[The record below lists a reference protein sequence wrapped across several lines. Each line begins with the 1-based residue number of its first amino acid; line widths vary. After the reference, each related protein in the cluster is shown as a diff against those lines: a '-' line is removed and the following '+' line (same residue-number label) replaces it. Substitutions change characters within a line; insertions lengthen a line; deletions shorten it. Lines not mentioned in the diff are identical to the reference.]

1 MTEAI
6 LEWIRNTFT
15 ANPYWVTAIISVIP
29 TIEVRGAITV
39 GIGLGLHPAITW
51 VFSCISA
58 LVICPILLLCLK
70 PVLNI
75 LKRVKIFKKLA
86 DGLEDMFA
94 SKARKIAVE
103 QGVAVKE
110 SSIVWKK
117 ALGVFLFVAIPLP
130 LTGVWTGSAV
140 AAFLDLKYRYS
151 VPAIILGNFTAGGII
166 TLLNLLLGKYSG
178 IIIIALMVFC
188 IISIISV
195 CTTIA
200 IKNKKKTPSS
210 KEKENDVVKDE

>member
-15 ANPYWVTAIISVIP
+15 ANPYWVTAIISVVP

-39 GIGLGLHPAITW
+39 GIGLGLHPAIAW
-51 VFSCISA
+51 IFSCISA
-58 LVICPILLLCLK
+58 LLICPILLLCLK
-70 PVLNI
+70 PLLNL

-86 DGLEDMFA
+86 DGLEYMFA
-94 SKARKIAVE
+94 AKARKLAAE

-110 SSIVWKK
+110 SSIIWKK
-117 ALGVFLFVAIPLP
+117 SLGVFLFVAIPLP

-151 VPAIILGNFTAGGII
+151 VPAIILGNFVAGGII
-166 TLLNLLLGKYSG
+166 TLLNIILGEYSG
-178 IIIIALMVFC
+178 IIIIVLMVFC

-195 CTTIA
+195 CITVA
-200 IKNKKKTPSS
+200 VKNKKKTSLS
-210 KEKENDVVKDE
+210 KEQENDVKNE